1 MGRETL
7 MVVDKPLA
15 ARVPPGE
22 APQAGVA
29 VIQVDNVSKIYGGKT
44 PVRAVDN
51 ASFVV
56 CEGEFVSILGPSG
69 CGKSTLLRIVAGLH
83 DYESG
88 EVKVAGR
95 AVKGTSHEVGVVF
108 QTSNLLPWL
117 TVTDNMMLGATV
129 RGADKD
135 ATALK
140 VKSLI
145 PTLGLSGFEKH
156 FPHQLSGGMRQRA
169 AIGQILALDP
179 SILLMD
185 EPFGA
190 LDALT
195 RDKLN
200 VELLRIWQEH
210 RKSVLLITH
219 SIQEA
224 VFLSDRVL
232 VMSERPGRI
241 LHDIRI
247 DLPRPRE
254 PASIKA
260 DPRFG
265 QYVAELSRIMGV
277 V

>member
-1 MGRETL
+1 MGRENLT
-7 MVVDKPLA
+7 VVDSALHERMDTSPA
-15 ARVPPGE
+15 PHPGT
-22 APQAGVA
+22 A
-29 VIQVDNVSKIYGGKT
+29 VIQVENVSKIYGSKN

-56 CEGEFVSILGPSG
+56 HEGEFVSILGPSG

-83 DYESG
+83 SYESG
-88 EVKVAGR
+88 VVKVAGH
-95 AVKGTSHEVGVVF
+95 AVKGTNHEVGVVF

-117 TVTDNMMLGATV
+117 NVTDNMMLGATV

-135 ATALK
+135 ATSAK
-140 VKSLI
+140 VKGLI

-247 DLPRPRE
+247 DLPRPRA

-265 QYVAELSRIMGV
+265 QYVAELSHIMGV